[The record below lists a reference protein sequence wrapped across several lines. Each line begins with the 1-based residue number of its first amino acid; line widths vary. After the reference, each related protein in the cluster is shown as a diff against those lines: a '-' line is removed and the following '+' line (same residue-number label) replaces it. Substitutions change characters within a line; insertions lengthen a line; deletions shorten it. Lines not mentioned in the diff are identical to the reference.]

1 MAFTLR
7 LPKLPPP
14 KKPDLA
20 ALSAAGDIRGLIRA
34 LRHPDLGVQWE
45 ATAALGKL
53 GPAAID
59 ELLRQL
65 PSRHR
70 AVKLGIIEALGEI
83 RDPRAVDP
91 LIRELGDPSVEVRW
105 EAALAL
111 GEIGDA
117 RAAGHLL
124 AGLWDPDRYVRYGT
138 ALALRKLGW
147 KPRNEVEQAYELLG
161 LQDWEG
167 LLALG
172 PPATPALNA
181 ALNDREKSVRARAV
195 EVLGEIG
202 DPGAIPA
209 IMRALRDGDDEVRWQ
224 AVLAGPKCGI
234 PPMYLPRG
242 LSQRPRVRK
251 NPAIAAFLNFVLP
264 GQGYLYLGK
273 WWGVVVFQVDITV
286 TLWLFAT
293 LGDQFTY
300 ELLFPIYI
308 ILSVHAWYLSR
319 QLPEM

>member
-1 MAFTLR
+1 MAIPLR
-7 LPKLPPP
+7 LPKFPAQG
-14 KKPDLA
+14 KPDIP
-20 ALSAAGDIRGLIRA
+20 ALSAGRDIRGLVRA

-45 ATAALGKL
+45 ATAALGRL
-53 GPAAID
+53 GPEAMD
-59 ELLRQL
+59 GLLGEL

-70 AVKLGIIEALGEI
+70 AVKLGIIDALGEI
-83 RDPRAVDP
+83 RDPRAVEP
-91 LIRELGDPSVEVRW
+91 LIRELRDPSVEVRW
-105 EAALAL
+105 ETALAL

-117 RAAGHLL
+117 RATGPLL
-124 AGLWDPDRYVRYGT
+124 AGLRDPDRYVRYGT

-147 KPRNEVEQAYELLG
+147 TPADEDERARELLG

-167 LLALG
+167 LTALG
-172 PPATPALNA
+172 PAAVPALGS
-181 ALNDREKSVRARAV
+181 ALADREKSVRARAV

-202 DPGAIPA
+202 HADAIPA
-209 IMRALRDGDDEVRWQ
+209 IMQALRDGDDEVRWQ

-234 PPMYLPRG
+234 APMYLPRG

-251 NPAIAAFLNFVLP
+251 NPAVAAFLNFVLP

-273 WWGVVVFQVDITV
+273 WWGVVVFQVDITA
-286 TLWLFAT
+286 TLWLFAS

-300 ELLFPIYI
+300 GLLLPIYI
-308 ILSVHAWYLSR
+308 IISVHAWYLSR